1 MEEAPVKP
9 AFTIEAENGLHCPEC
24 GSTRLYKDGLRYL
37 ADGSTVQRFL
47 CRDCGFRFSW
57 PRVERQNLHRGK
69 NLKSRQAITF
79 NECSSRALALL
90 EQRVEGAM
98 SNVEEKTGSGPVNA
112 GASTPNQTSQANIKG
127 KIIEYAWWMQKQ
139 GYSPATVESRIKK
152 LTRLSRLGADLLN
165 PENVKET
172 IAKQPWK
179 ISTKANVAAIY
190 GCFAKLHGLIWE
202 PPIYKPNYEM
212 PFIPAEAEIDQLIA
226 ACGKKLSALLQ
237 LIKETGVRIGEAC
250 RIRWIDLDL
259 EQKTLRVQAEKNSKP
274 RIFHISDKLISMLN
288 MLPKKNE
295 RIFPNIPQSLENR
308 FRTAR
313 KRIALK
319 LNNPRLMEIHFHTIR
334 HWRATILYHQTK
346 DILHVKEFL
355 GHRSLDSTLTYI
367 NIERALF
374 NSGDNSEFHV
384 KTAQKPEEI
393 KALLEVGFEYVCEKD
408 GLLFFRKR
416 K

>member
-1 MEEAPVKP
+1 LAEALV
-9 AFTIEAENGLHCPEC
+9 
-24 GSTRLYKDGLRYL
+24 
-37 ADGSTVQRFL
+37 
-47 CRDCGFRFSW
+47 
-57 PRVERQNLHRGK
+57 
-69 NLKSRQAITF
+69 
-79 NECSSRALALL
+79 ALT
-90 EQRVEGAM
+90 ETSG
-98 SNVEEKTGSGPVNA
+98 EEKSGLA
-112 GASTPNQTSQANIKG
+112 GATETKQADVKG

-139 GYSPATVESRIKK
+139 GYSPVTVESRTKK

-165 PENVKET
+165 PESVKET

-190 GCFAKLHGLIWE
+190 GCFAKLHGLTWE

-212 PFIPAEAEIDQLIA
+212 PFIPTEAEIDQLIA

-288 MLPKKNE
+288 MLPKKSE
-295 RIFPNIPQSLENR
+295 RIFPNNPRSLENR
-308 FRTAR
+308 FRTVR
-313 KRIALK
+313 KRTALK

-355 GHRSLDSTLTYI
+355 GHRSLNSTLTYI
-367 NIERALF
+367 NIERALSTAETTQ
-374 NSGDNSEFHV
+374 NSMLKPHKN
-384 KTAQKPEEI
+384 QKKSKPCL
-393 KALLEVGFEYVCEKD
+393 K
-408 GLLFFRKR
+408 
-416 K
+416 

>member
-1 MEEAPVKP
+1 
-9 AFTIEAENGLHCPEC
+9 
-24 GSTRLYKDGLRYL
+24 L
-37 ADGSTVQRFL
+37 AKSQ
-47 CRDCGFRFSW
+47 
-57 PRVERQNLHRGK
+57 RQNLHRGK
-69 NLKSRQAITF
+69 NLKSQHAITLD
-79 NECSSRALALL
+79 ECSSRALALL
-90 EQRVEGAM
+90 EQSVEGAM
-98 SNVEEKTGSGPVNA
+98 SNVEEKTGSG
-112 GASTPNQTSQANIKG
+112 
-127 KIIEYAWWMQKQ
+127 
-139 GYSPATVESRIKK
+139 
-152 LTRLSRLGADLLN
+152 L
-165 PENVKET
+165 
-172 IAKQPWK
+172 
-179 ISTKANVAAIY
+179 
-190 GCFAKLHGLIWE
+190 FAKLHGLTWE

-212 PFIPAEAEIDQLIA
+212 PFIPTEAEIDQLIA

-259 EQKTLRVQAEKNSKP
+259 EQKIIRVQAEKNSKP
-274 RIFHISDKLISMLN
+274 RIFRISDKLISMLN

-334 HWRATILYHQTK
+334 HWRATMLYHQTK

-355 GHRSLDSTLTYI
+355 GHR
-367 NIERALF
+367 R
-374 NSGDNSEFHV
+374 
-384 KTAQKPEEI
+384 EI

-416 K
+416 NEGYSRPSHSWAL